1 MKKPFLLFASILMIA
16 ALVLAACSG
25 AAPAAPAAPAG
36 ETSTESSST
45 SSEGSAE
52 PVTLR
57 FLKINDE
64 LEAKAFAEMVDAFHQ
79 IEDGRWAHVNI
90 EYDAK
95 PFAEL
100 FPAIEKAVAT
110 DSQIDL
116 IQADGPDVKHFAYN
130 NVLLDLTDYFTEDE
144 LKTWAPQSVAEGS
157 ANGRFYG
164 PPLAQ
169 SCQLMW
175 YNTDM
180 MAEAGID
187 VSNVEAWTLGED
199 GTALANWLKLTK
211 DENGDG
217 SPEIFGSQFTGP
229 WDYFQ
234 RTPVRSAGVPGDATY
249 DGVGE
254 NGLKFSGYFD
264 SPESIEAWK
273 FMQSLVTE
281 HHVQSAEQTANQML
295 SGMAATAI
303 YQDLIMGTQK
313 DQFPDFQMSAIEPPY
328 FTTKLC
334 QTGSWHYGVAANTR
348 HPEEA
353 IAFVKFAA
361 SDEGARFIWK
371 YKSQLPANVNLLNEL
386 PDFTDVPER
395 KLMKDFMLE
404 HGAPR
409 IESPAYTE
417 YNALFTEFYT
427 SLISGEDAEALAHE
441 YAQLMDQAAA
451 KYEGWNE

>member
-1 MKKPFLLFASILMIA
+1 M
-16 ALVLAACSG
+16 
-25 AAPAAPAAPAG
+25 
-36 ETSTESSST
+36 
-45 SSEGSAE
+45 
-52 PVTLR
+52 LR

-64 LEAKAFAEMVDAFHQ
+64 LEAQAFAKIVEAWHQ
-79 IEDGRWAHVNI
+79 TEGGKWSYVTI

-100 FPAIEKAVAT
+100 FPAISQAVAT

-130 NVLLDLTDYFTEDE
+130 NVLMDLTDSFTEEE
-144 LKTWAPQSVAEGS
+144 LQTWAPQSVAEGS

-175 YNTDM
+175 YRADAMT
-180 MAEAGID
+180 EAGID
-187 VSNVEAWTLGED
+187 VNSSEGWTLGDD
-199 GTALANWLKLTK
+199 GTALQNWLKLTT

-217 SPEIFGSQFTGP
+217 SPEVFGLAFSGP

-234 RTPVRSAGVPGDATY
+234 RGPVRSNGAPGDPTFE
-249 DGVGE
+249 GVGN
-254 NGLKFSGYFD
+254 NGLQFTGYFD

-281 HHVQSAEQTANQML
+281 HGVQSAEQTANQML
-295 SGMAATAI
+295 TGLAATQV

-313 DQFPDFQMSAIEPPY
+313 DQFPDVEMGAIEPPY
-328 FTTKLC
+328 FQTKLC
-334 QTGSWHYGVAANTR
+334 QTGSWHYGIAANTR
-348 HPEEA
+348 HFDEA
-353 IAFVKFAA
+353 LSFVKFAA
-361 SDEGARFIWK
+361 SDEGARIMYEF
-371 YKSQLPANVNLLNEL
+371 KSQLPANVNLLNEL
-386 PDFTDVPER
+386 TDFQEIPER
-395 KLMKDFMLE
+395 VLMKEFFTE
-404 HGAPR
+404 HGVPR

-417 YNALFTEFYT
+417 YNALFTEFYV
-427 SLISGEDAEALAHE
+427 SLIAGADAEALAQE

>member
-1 MKKPFLLFASILMIA
+1 MKKPILSFASLLTIL
-16 ALVLAACSG
+16 ALVLAACG
-25 AAPAAPAAPAG
+25 GGTPAAAPAASTGGDTAAA
-36 ETSTESSST
+36 
-45 SSEGSAE
+45 SSEGGSE

-64 LEAKAFAEMVDAFHQ
+64 LEAKAFAEMVEAFHQ
-79 IEDGRWAHVNI
+79 IEDGKWAHVNI

-100 FPAIEKAVAT
+100 FPAIEQAVAT

-130 NVLLDLTDYFTEDE
+130 NVLMDLTDYFTEE
-144 LKTWAPQSVAEGS
+144 EMKTWAPQSVAEGS
-157 ANGRFYG
+157 SNGRFFG

-175 YNTDM
+175 YSADM

-187 VSNVEAWTLGED
+187 VSSVEGWTLGDD
-199 GTALANWLKLTK
+199 GTALENWLKLTK

-217 SPEIFGSQFTGP
+217 SPEVFGLGFAGP

-234 RTPVRSAGVPGDATY
+234 RTPARSAGVPGDATY
-249 DGVGE
+249 TGVGE
-254 NGLKFSGYFD
+254 DGLTFTGYFD

-281 HHVQSAEQTANQML
+281 HKVQSAEQTANPML
-295 SGMAATAI
+295 SGLAATQV

-353 IAFVKFAA
+353 IAFVKFAS

-404 HGAPR
+404 YGAPR

-427 SLISGEDAEALAHE
+427 SLISGEDAESLAHE

-451 KYEGWNE
+451 KYKTE

>member
-1 MKKPFLLFASILMIA
+1 MKKPILVLLSLLMIVT
-16 ALVLAACSG
+16 LVLAACSG
-25 AAPAAPAAPAG
+25 AAPAAPASQ
-36 ETSTESSST
+36 TTTESSSA
-45 SSEGSAE
+45 SSEGGPE

-64 LEAKAFAEMVDAFHQ
+64 LEAKAFAEMVEAFHQ

-100 FPAIEKAVAT
+100 FPAIEQAVAT

-130 NVLLDLTDYFTEDE
+130 NVLMDLTDYFTEDE

-157 ANGRFYG
+157 ANGRFFG

-175 YNTDM
+175 YSSDM

-187 VSNVEAWTLGED
+187 VSSVEGWTLGDD
-199 GTALANWLKLTK
+199 GTALTNWLKLTQ
-211 DENGDG
+211 DDNGDG
-217 SPEIFGSQFTGP
+217 SPEVFGLAFSGP

-234 RTPVRSAGVPGDATY
+234 RTPVRTAGVPGDPTY

-254 NGLKFSGYFD
+254 NGLKFTGYFD
-264 SPESIEAWK
+264 SPESIEAWE
-273 FMQSLVTE
+273 FLQSLVTE
-281 HHVQSAEQTANQML
+281 HKVQSAEQVANQML
-295 SGMAATAI
+295 SGMAATTV

-395 KLMKDFMLE
+395 ALMRDFMLE

-427 SLISGEDAEALAHE
+427 SLISGEEAGPLAQE